1 MDRENTFLERLNS
14 YINSLDEDYLIGI
27 SNKGIV
33 KRANKD
39 LEKLESIEYD
49 IKDDYIEF
57 KIDDITFSV
66 NEEVQKYKCSCP
78 SRTICKHIIMCY
90 LYIMNNKEKIFG
102 EIKEECN
109 EEQLEEDKIETKEFI
124 RLKEYNIENIKKN
137 IGEKALVDII
147 RKINF
152 GINYTIT
159 ETAMVTVDFG
169 EELIKVRLLDDI
181 ENSLCSCK
189 SKELCIHKAEALI
202 LYKLY
207 KNYISLE
214 ELNNY
219 LISKEVLDY
228 ENIKKATVEIR
239 NLIEEILISG
249 ISRVPETILDS
260 INNMAIKCHNY
271 DLPNF
276 EKTLRG
282 IREEIILY
290 FNKNAAFKN
299 EKLLNILTTLYIK
312 TLTLENSNNF
322 NIISE
327 IIGEFKSSYYSIPVI
342 ELNGIGEEN
351 WTSNSGYKG
360 TTYYFFENKRGEI
373 FTFTKAIATYY
384 DNMPRRNYIIDN
396 NVAPWGLK
404 CKLEELD
411 KIHFKLKGGKVN
423 LQNRIS
429 SSNES
434 RGDLIGLSDIASLN
448 LERYKFD
455 NWEKVIDSVFLNK
468 KKNNENYNLVFLE
481 GNKFGES
488 KFDNITQTFTLE
500 IKDKDENVMEIN
512 IKFSL
517 EKKHLIKTLERLYK
531 RGKVPMFFG
540 RVYIDEGK
548 IKFYP
553 ISYFRDN
560 EIESLT

>member
-57 KIDDITFSV
+57 KIDDITCSV

-271 DLPNF
+271 ELPNF

>member
-1 MDRENTFLERLNS
+1 
-14 YINSLDEDYLIGI
+14 
-27 SNKGIV
+27 
-33 KRANKD
+33 
-39 LEKLESIEYD
+39 
-49 IKDDYIEF
+49 
-57 KIDDITFSV
+57 
-66 NEEVQKYKCSCP
+66 
-78 SRTICKHIIMCY
+78 MCY

-260 INNMAIKCHNY
+260 INNMAIKCHNC

-276 EKTLRG
+276 EKTLR
-282 IREEIILY
+282 
-290 FNKNAAFKN
+290 
-299 EKLLNILTTLYIK
+299 
-312 TLTLENSNNF
+312 
-322 NIISE
+322 
-327 IIGEFKSSYYSIPVI
+327 
-342 ELNGIGEEN
+342 
-351 WTSNSGYKG
+351 
-360 TTYYFFENKRGEI
+360 
-373 FTFTKAIATYY
+373 
-384 DNMPRRNYIIDN
+384 
-396 NVAPWGLK
+396 
-404 CKLEELD
+404 
-411 KIHFKLKGGKVN
+411 
-423 LQNRIS
+423 
-429 SSNES
+429 
-434 RGDLIGLSDIASLN
+434 
-448 LERYKFD
+448 
-455 NWEKVIDSVFLNK
+455 
-468 KKNNENYNLVFLE
+468 
-481 GNKFGES
+481 
-488 KFDNITQTFTLE
+488 
-500 IKDKDENVMEIN
+500 
-512 IKFSL
+512 
-517 EKKHLIKTLERLYK
+517 
-531 RGKVPMFFG
+531 
-540 RVYIDEGK
+540 
-548 IKFYP
+548 
-553 ISYFRDN
+553 
-560 EIESLT
+560 

>member
-1 MDRENTFLERLNS
+1 MDRENTFLERFNN

-39 LEKLESIEYD
+39 LEKLEAIEYE

-57 KIDDITFSV
+57 KIDDITCSV

-90 LYIMNNKEKIFG
+90 LYIMNNKEKVFG
-102 EIKEECN
+102 ESNEECN
-109 EEQLEEDKIETKEFI
+109 EEQIEDGKVETKKFI
-124 RLKEYNIENIKKN
+124 SLKEYNIENIKKN

-152 GINYTIT
+152 GIDYTIT
-159 ETAMVTVDFG
+159 ETAMVTVEFG

-219 LISKEVLDY
+219 LLSKDVLDY
-228 ENIKKATVEIR
+228 ENIKKATLEIR

-271 DLPNF
+271 DLPNL

-282 IREEIILY
+282 IRKEIILY
-290 FNKNAAFKN
+290 FNKNASFEN
-299 EKLLNILTTLYIK
+299 EKLLNILTTLYMK
-312 TLTLENSNNF
+312 TLTLENSNDL

-327 IIGEFKSSYYSIPVI
+327 IIGEFKSSYYRIPVI
-342 ELNGIGEEN
+342 ELSGIGEEN

-360 TTYYFFENKRGEI
+360 TTYYFFENKRKEI
-373 FTFTKAIATYY
+373 FTFTRAIATYY
-384 DNMPRRNYIIDN
+384 DNIPRRNYTIDN
-396 NVAPWGLK
+396 NMAPWGLK

-411 KIHFKLKGGKVN
+411 KIHFKLKGGKIN

-448 LERYKFD
+448 LEGYKFD
-455 NWEKVIDSVFLNK
+455 NWEKVIDDVFLNK

-488 KFDNITQTFTLE
+488 KFDNITQTFILE
-500 IKDKDENVMEIN
+500 IKDKFENIIEIN

-540 RVYIDEGK
+540 RVFIDEGK

-560 EIESLT
+560 DIESLA

>member
-57 KIDDITFSV
+57 KIDDITCSV

>member
-57 KIDDITFSV
+57 KIDDITCSV
-66 NEEVQKYKCSCP
+66 NEEIKKYKCSCP

-260 INNMAIKCHNY
+260 INNMAIKCHNC

>member
-57 KIDDITFSV
+57 KIDDITCSV

-239 NLIEEILISG
+239 NLIEEILRSG

>member
-1 MDRENTFLERLNS
+1 MDRENTFLERFNS

-39 LEKLESIEYD
+39 LEKLEAIEYE

-57 KIDDITFSV
+57 KIDDITCSV
-66 NEEVQKYKCSCP
+66 NEEIQKYKCNCP

-90 LYIMNNKEKIFG
+90 LYIMNNKEKVFG
-102 EIKEECN
+102 ESKEECN
-109 EEQLEEDKIETKEFI
+109 EEQIEEGKVETKEFI
-124 RLKEYNIENIKKN
+124 SLKEYNIENIKKN

-152 GINYTIT
+152 GIDYTIT
-159 ETAMVTVDFG
+159 ETAMVTVEFG

-189 SKELCIHKAEALI
+189 SKKLCIHKAEALI

-219 LISKEVLDY
+219 LLSKDVLDY
-228 ENIKKATVEIR
+228 ENIKKATLEIR

-282 IREEIILY
+282 IRKEIILY
-290 FNKNAAFKN
+290 FNKNASFEN
-299 EKLLNILTTLYIK
+299 EKLLNILTTLYMK
-312 TLTLENSNNF
+312 TLTLENSNDL

-342 ELNGIGEEN
+342 ELSGIGEEN

-360 TTYYFFENKRGEI
+360 TTYYFFENKRKEI
-373 FTFTKAIATYY
+373 FTFTRAIATYY
-384 DNMPRRNYIIDN
+384 DNMPRRNYTIDN
-396 NVAPWGLK
+396 NMAPWGLK

-411 KIHFKLKGGKVN
+411 KIHFKLKGGKIN

-455 NWEKVIDSVFLNK
+455 NWEKVIDDVFLNK

-488 KFDNITQTFTLE
+488 KFDNITQTFILE
-500 IKDKDENVMEIN
+500 IKDKFENIIEIN
-512 IKFSL
+512 IKFSI

-531 RGKVPMFFG
+531 RRKVPMFFG
-540 RVYIDEGK
+540 RVFIDEGK

-560 EIESLT
+560 DIESLA

>member
-57 KIDDITFSV
+57 KIDDITCSV

-282 IREEIILY
+282 IKEEIILY